1 MLPLVAV
8 DGRVGSITDLE
19 KIPARKIETIQIF
32 SWEDVFRDP
41 ALVERYGDAARVGAI
56 LVTTR
61 DAAKTGPKKRARKS
75 GAGESVVASVPEGP
89 SFGTVQTGNT
99 PVDGQGKVRIS
110 EVAAPNDSF
119 VVSGHD
125 LSSMLFLLDGRRVAA
140 AR

>member
-1 MLPLVAV
+1 MCIR
-8 DGRVGSITDLE
+8 DR
-19 KIPARKIETIQIF
+19 IF

-61 DAAKTGPKKRARKS
+61 DAAKQAEKEARKS

-99 PVDGQGKVRIS
+99 PVEDVYKRQLQR
-110 EVAAPNDSF
+110 E
-119 VVSGHD
+119 
-125 LSSMLFLLDGRRVAA
+125 LLDRPDRPAPSLRGQYRAGFVQRRTDAARTGSDRRVVRLGRRCV
-140 AR
+140 